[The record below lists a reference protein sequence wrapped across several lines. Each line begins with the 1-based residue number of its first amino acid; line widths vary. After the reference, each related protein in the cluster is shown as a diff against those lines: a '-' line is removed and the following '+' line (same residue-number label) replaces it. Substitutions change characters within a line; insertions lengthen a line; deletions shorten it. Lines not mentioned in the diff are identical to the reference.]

1 MYVVIIVANI
11 TLEEVAN
18 RLSDNQATVT
28 IVAAAGD
35 SSSYGLPGVGQRS
48 RKLPNKISLN
58 GTTWKPYTNL
68 LGFQLGNSKWLTR
81 GWTYQEAVFSRRC
94 VIFADDQVFFQ
105 CGTMSCA
112 EELIQDFNSCII
124 DFEHRG
130 RMFECISDNGKG
142 LSKSSLRS
150 SRFMADL
157 KAYSEREMTY
167 DSDILRAMDGVF
179 SFYAHLQPPVEQY
192 WGLPLRWVGCAI
204 SALDQEDAIYSTA
217 RSKHHDVVGAF
228 LWAML
233 WEPEWRNTE
242 VIETGLDKRDSFPTW
257 SWCAWKSEVR
267 WNFLSNIK
275 HLEDSFTLS
284 LFAETTTGGLVEI
297 DDKFAQSLTSSQC
310 FSALGLTYI
319 LRITTLAFDV
329 PFIETEPYRFL
340 GNWKDENP
348 FPVRERGQHW
358 VAKEEGRD
366 GDSWTHFIV
375 QKSIGSPDTGLFWSL
390 HLTHGGPTCCSDL
403 SFVADATDPRL
414 MILRCIV
421 ISHDYGMIV
430 QSSNGISKRVGLL
443 RFRGEFFENGRLEIS
458 KRGGMD
464 PGTRWPW
471 VKSVGSR
478 DLRDHFHGVV
488 RTIRLG

>member
-1 MYVVIIVANI
+1 MDMTCQLGQMHTIY
-11 TLEEVAN
+11 
-18 RLSDNQATVT
+18 NQATVT
-28 IVAAAGD
+28 IVAAAGE
-35 SSSYGLPGVGQRS
+35 SSSYGLPGVGQCS
-48 RKLPNKISLN
+48 RKIPNKISLN

-112 EELIQDFNSCII
+112 EELMEDFDNCII

-130 RMFECISDNGKG
+130 RMFECISDKDKG
-142 LSKSSLRS
+142 LSQSTLRS
-150 SRFMADL
+150 STFMADL
-157 KAYSEREMTY
+157 KAFSEREMTY
-167 DSDILRAMDGVF
+167 DSDVLRAMDGVF
-179 SFYAHLQPPVEQY
+179 SFYAQLQPPVEQY

-204 SALDQEDAIYSTA
+204 SAFDQEDAIHSTA

-242 VIETGLDKRDSFPTW
+242 VIETGLNKRNGFPTW

-267 WNFLSNIK
+267 WNFLSNMK
-275 HLEDSFTLS
+275 NLEDSFTVP
-284 LFAETTTGGLVEI
+284 LFAETTTGGLVEV
-297 DDKFAQSLTSSQC
+297 DDEFAQSLTSSQS

-329 PFIETEPYRFL
+329 SFVETEPYRFS
-340 GNWKDENP
+340 GNWNDGNS
-348 FPVRERGQHW
+348 FATRERGQHW
-358 VAKEEGRD
+358 VAKDD
-366 GDSWTHFIV
+366 GHDGGTWTHFIV
-375 QKSIGSPDTGLFWSL
+375 QKAIGSPDRGLFWSL
-390 HLTHGGPTCCSDL
+390 SLTHGGETRCSDL
-403 SFVADATDPRL
+403 SFVADAMDPKP

-421 ISHDYGMIV
+421 ISHDCGMIV
-430 QSSNGISKRVGLL
+430 QSSKGISKRVGLL
-443 RFRGEFFENGRLEIS
+443 RFRGEFFDNGRLRIR
-458 KRGGMD
+458 KGGGMD
-464 PGTRWPW
+464 PSTRWQW
-471 VKSVGSR
+471 VKLVESR
-478 DLRDHFHGVV
+478 DLRDHFPGVL